1 MPAPDYE
8 DDLVFPPKDWTH
20 LKCNHFVELTEKVKK
35 LKAEND
41 FLKNGSLYD
50 FWETYKDNIA
60 TKEQTIKQLRGL
72 LKECK
77 PFLEK
82 EMETIKGA
90 GFCNC
95 DWAWKTS
102 DVLTRINEAIN
113 G

>member
-20 LKCNHFVELTEKVKK
+20 LKYNHFVELTEKVKK

-60 TKEQTIKQLRGL
+60 IKELRGL
-72 LKECK
+72 FVLFALWITGRLK
-77 PFLEK
+77 
-82 EMETIKGA
+82 
-90 GFCNC
+90 
-95 DWAWKTS
+95 
-102 DVLTRINEAIN
+102 
-113 G
+113 